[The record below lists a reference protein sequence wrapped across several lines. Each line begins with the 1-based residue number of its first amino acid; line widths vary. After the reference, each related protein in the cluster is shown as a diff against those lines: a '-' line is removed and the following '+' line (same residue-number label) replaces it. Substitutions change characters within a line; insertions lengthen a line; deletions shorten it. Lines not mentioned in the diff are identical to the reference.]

1 MPHIQ
6 ELAVITVAEMV
17 AQGRPLAVM
26 EEGQAVRLEAVEVE
40 EVMLIRMEA
49 QGGSAELE
57 FLHGR

>member
-1 MPHIQ
+1 LPHIQ

-57 FLHGR
+57 W